1 MESRQQRTLWPTHG
15 WKKATPQEHG
25 MNSDT
30 LSQLH
35 TFIQKQELPVYA
47 VLVVRHG
54 ALVFEHYYH
63 DSTLQDTHQIASC
76 TKSILS
82 ALVGIALDK
91 GLIHSLD
98 QTLPD
103 FIADEHLFSLDEQ
116 KRKITLRHLLT
127 MTSGL
132 DNIASG
138 RYHLEEHKS
147 ILQTIFEASLF
158 SSPGSTF
165 RYGDPGADLLGQVL
179 ARTLQTD
186 LLTFAAEHLF
196 HPLGIETSAQD
207 GFRWELDLDGSF
219 YRGANGLHITP
230 QDMARFGY
238 LYLNRGIWEGQ
249 QLIPESHVQTSIHAQ
264 SAGGPPENS
273 AYGLLWW
280 VTTLEGHT
288 SFFAAGIGG
297 QYIYVIP
304 DIDLLVVISSEY
316 ERRSG
321 APQKELLSRFV
332 LPAIID
338 L

>member
-1 MESRQQRTLWPTHG
+1 MERRQQRTLWPTHG
-15 WKKATPQEHG
+15 WKEATPKEHG
-25 MNSDT
+25 MNSDM
-30 LSQLH
+30 LSRLH
-35 TFIQKQELPVYA
+35 AFIQEQELPVYA
-47 VLVVRHG
+47 VLIVRHG
-54 ALVFEHYYH
+54 SLVFEHYYH
-63 DSTLQDTHQIASC
+63 GSTLQNTYQIASC

-158 SSPGSTF
+158 SPPGSTF
-165 RYGDPGADLLGQVL
+165 RYSDPGVDLLGRIL
-179 ARTLQTD
+179 ARVLQTD
-186 LLTFAAEHLF
+186 LLTFATEHLF
-196 HPLGIETSAQD
+196 HPLGIETNTQS
-207 GFRWELDLDGSF
+207 GFSWETVLDGF
-219 YRGANGLHITP
+219 YRGATGLHITP

-238 LYLNRGIWEGQ
+238 LYLNGGNWEGQ
-249 QLIPESHVQTSIHAQ
+249 QLVPEAYVQASIHAQ
-264 SAGGPPENS
+264 NAGGPPEQS

-280 VTTLEGHT
+280 VTTLEGHAA
-288 SFFAAGIGG
+288 FFAAGIGG

-321 APQKELLSRFV
+321 APQKELLSRFI

-338 L
+338 QR